1 MKVAAQVLL
10 VIFFVILFFVGLISS
25 AFKFQLLDYNFWQS
39 TFQKNDV
46 YQNLAVVSK
55 DSFESQ
61 IAKEGGN
68 KNDIKILT
76 DLISKENAKDVV
88 DRNIWN
94 FLSFANGKSSQINI
108 YLPVDKVP
116 KSLLPKNISSMKPEI
131 SLSDLFTKFN
141 FQNWQNLPW
150 QELSYL
156 GITTQYFFFGTVSL
170 LSLIMILLIL
180 LTEKGSR
187 FIGLGIAFV
196 LSGSFTF
203 LLVNISASISKAI
216 SGGLTN
222 KSSIA
227 SVIAGVIIPP
237 VVTEVIYLWQ
247 ILATVLFAIGAALFF
262 IKKPRYNNPK

>member
-1 MKVAAQVLL
+1 MKILAQVLL
-10 VIFFVILFFVGLISS
+10 VIFFVILFFVGLVST

-88 DRNIWN
+88 DRNLWN
-94 FLSFANGKSSQINI
+94 FLSFANGKSSQINV

-116 KSLLPKNISSMKPEI
+116 NSLLPKNISGLKTEM
-131 SLSDLFTKFN
+131 SLPDLFTKFY
-141 FQNWQNLPW
+141 FQDWQNLPW
-150 QELSYL
+150 QKLSYL
-156 GITTQYFFFGTVSL
+156 GATTHYFFVGTILFL
-170 LSLIMILLIL
+170 LLILILLIL

-187 FIGLGIAFV
+187 FIGIGIAFV

-203 LLVNISASISKAI
+203 LLVNIAANINGAI
-216 SGGLTN
+216 SGGLTD
-222 KSSIA
+222 KSSIT
-227 SVIAGVIIPP
+227 SVISGTMIPP
-237 VVTEVIYLWQ
+237 IITEMIYLWQ
-247 ILATVLFAIGAALFF
+247 SISIVLLVIGAVLLF
-262 IKKPRYNNPK
+262 IKKPGYNSPK

>member
-10 VIFFVILFFVGLISS
+10 IVFFVILFFVGLVST
-25 AFKFQLLDYNFWQS
+25 AFKFQLLDYNFWQG
-39 TFQKNDV
+39 TFRKYDV

-76 DLISKENAKDVV
+76 DLISEENAKDIV
-88 DRNIWN
+88 DRNLWN
-94 FLSFANGKSSQINI
+94 LLSFANGKSSQINI

-116 KSLLPKNISSMKPEI
+116 KSLLPKNISSMKSEM
-131 SLSDLFTKFN
+131 SLPDLLTKFN
-141 FQNWQNLPW
+141 FRDWQNLPW

-156 GITTQYFFFGTVSL
+156 GKTINYFFVGTISL
-170 LSLIMILLIL
+170 LFLILILLIL
-180 LTEKGSR
+180 LVKKGSR
-187 FIGLGIAFV
+187 FTGLGIAFV
-196 LSGSFTF
+196 LSGGFSF
-203 LLVNISASISKAI
+203 LLVNIASNISKVL
-216 SGGLTN
+216 SSGLTS

-227 SVIAGVIIPP
+227 SVIAGIVIPP

-247 ILATVLFAIGAALFF
+247 ILATVLFAVGAVLFF
-262 IKKPRYNNPK
+262 IKKPGYNNPR